1 MGCFSIRGITR
12 TSTTSLAKILQLR
25 IVANYFTIK
34 GTGEGLV
41 REKMSRFLSFAIP
54 VKSVEDAMA
63 KVKEY
68 QNKYHDSRHVCWAYM
83 LGADRST
90 WHLNDNGE
98 PSGTAGKP
106 ILGQI
111 NSKGVTDVVVIVVR
125 YFGGIKL
132 GTSGLIAAYREA
144 AKEALEATEIIE
156 CHEMTNLLVEFS
168 YMDMDG
174 IMKIV
179 KGRNLEIIDKDFDNL
194 CRLKINV
201 KESEKEEISGILQ
214 KNGAKIEILS

>member
-1 MGCFSIRGITR
+1 M
-12 TSTTSLAKILQLR
+12 AKILQLK

-54 VKSVEDAMA
+54 VKSVEEAMA

-83 LGADRST
+83 LGADRSS
-90 WHLNDNGE
+90 WQLNDNGE

-174 IMKIV
+174 VMKIV
-179 KGRNLEIIDKDFDNL
+179 KGRNIEIIDKNFDNL

>member
-1 MGCFSIRGITR
+1 M
-12 TSTTSLAKILQLR
+12 
-25 IVANYFTIK
+25 
-34 GTGEGLV
+34 GEGLV

-54 VKSVEDAMA
+54 VKSVEEAMA
-63 KVKEY
+63 RVKEY

-90 WHLNDNGE
+90 WQLNDNGE

-168 YMDMDG
+168 YIDMDG
-174 IMKIV
+174 VMKIV

-201 KESEKEEISGILQ
+201 KESEKEEISGFLQ